1 MNLKNIHTIIEPA
14 QFEKILKRMY
24 FELMEKLKD
33 SEDFAVVGIQTGGV
47 YLADRLKRIAFEHG
61 LKLPTG
67 KVDITFYRD
76 DTFYRLEQP
85 HVKETLI
92 DFEVTGKTII
102 LCDDVIFTGRTVRA
116 AIDEIFDY
124 GRPRRIVLV
133 TFIDRGHRELPIQPD
148 ICGKVVPTRMK
159 EQIIVHFKE
168 QNGTDRVEIGVME

>member
-1 MNLKNIHTIIEPA
+1 MNLKNLHTIIEPE
-14 QFEKILKRMY
+14 QFERIIRRMY
-24 FELMEKLKD
+24 FELLEKVKD
-33 SEDFAVVGIQTGGV
+33 SEDFAIVGIQTGGV
-47 YLADRLKRIAFEHG
+47 YLAKRLEKVASENG
-61 LKLPTG
+61 LKPPMG

-85 HVKETLI
+85 HVKETQI
-92 DFEVTGKTII
+92 DFDVTGKTIV

-124 GRPRRIVLV
+124 GRPRRIILV

-148 ICGKVVPTRMK
+148 VCGKIVPTRK
-159 EQIIVHFKE
+159 NEQVIVHFKE